1 MGWDVLAELTVEHE
15 YYAPNMP
22 PVTLRPNDAHSFDK
36 DGLLLRQ
43 QGGRGFIL
51 AEEDTPELPAQ
62 VAIDLHA
69 QSTDVITVTAGGN
82 WDNVPQ
88 IDLTTGTDHATL
100 DPLTQDALPAQTPG
114 HLRLA
119 QLNIGITPRL
129 HRKLHVAFKA
139 IASHWAYH
147 VIGPGHD
154 DVMIE
159 DPDGRVSFSPLGVRV
174 LPDGRPANVLRSS
187 DALPARARPG
197 QRFSL
202 SKPGPFGP
210 RTLIPVLPAPQP
222 LFATVPAP
230 DGTGALIQSDIYV
243 SIF

>member
-1 MGWDVLAELTVEHE
+1 MGWGVLVELTMEHE

-22 PVTLRPNDAHSFDK
+22 PVTLRPNDARSFDK

-43 QGGRGFIL
+43 QGTKGFVL
-51 AEEDTPELPAQ
+51 AEDDATGLPPQ
-62 VAIDLHA
+62 IAIDLHI
-69 QSTDVITVTAGGN
+69 QSADVITVTAGGD
-82 WDNVPQ
+82 WKQVPQ
-88 IDLTTGTDHATL
+88 IDLPMGTDHATL
-100 DPLTQDALPAQTPG
+100 DPVRPEVMPTQTPG
-114 HLRLA
+114 HWRLA
-119 QLNIGITPRL
+119 QLIIDITPGV
-129 HRKLHVAFKA
+129 HRKAHVTFKA
-139 IASHWAYH
+139 VSSHWAYH
-147 VIGPGHD
+147 VIGPGND
-154 DVMIE
+154 EVMIE
-159 DPDGRVSFSPLGVRV
+159 DSEGRVSFAPLGVTT

-210 RTLIPVLPAPQP
+210 RTLIPVLPTPQP

-230 DGTGALIQSDIYV
+230 DGTGAIIQSDIYV